1 MLSRTAANLYWLA
14 RYVERA
20 ENIAR
25 LLDVTLRMASMPK
38 VSNSSANEW
47 HSAIISSGCEES
59 FYAGQKNPAE
69 QAVIYHLTRD
79 PENPSSIVSCL
90 ETARHNARMV
100 RTGLSVSM
108 WEAINTTWI
117 ELNSLSD
124 ADFAPERINRFLD
137 WVKERSLLFGGAMAS
152 TMLRNDA
159 FWFSRLGMS
168 IERADNTAR
177 ILDVKYHVLLPEYET
192 VGGGMDFYQWSS
204 ILQSVSALR
213 AYHWVYRDK
222 VKPWLVADLLILR
235 NEMPRSLAFCYS
247 DVSRQLE
254 NLANAYG
261 ARNESHRLAGKL
273 DSLLRYGQI
282 DAILQRGLHDFLTD
296 IVDDTRAL
304 GDEINRHYLI

>member
-25 LLDVTLRMASMPK
+25 LLDVTLRMASMPQ
-38 VSNSSANEW
+38 VSNISANEW
-47 HSAIISSGCEES
+47 HSAIVSSGCEES
-59 FYAGQKNPAE
+59 FYAGQKKPAE
-69 QAVIYHLTRD
+69 QAVIYHLARD

-117 ELNSLSD
+117 ELNNLGE
-124 ADFAPERINRFLD
+124 ADFAPESINRFLD

-168 IERADNTAR
+168 VERADNTAR

-222 VKPWLVADLLILR
+222 VKPWLVAELLILR

-282 DAILQRGLHDFLTD
+282 EPILQRGLHEFLTA
-296 IVDDTRAL
+296 IVDDTRIL
-304 GDEINRHYLI
+304 GDEINRNYLI